1 MKKGLYRSKHNGIRL
16 LVCCSKTH
24 FETAAQSP
32 NIALHGV
39 VQGLNG

>member
-16 LVCCSKTH
+16 FVCCSKTH
-24 FETAAQSP
+24 FEMAAPYP
-32 NIALHGV
+32 NIALHGA